1 MATAPVPVK
10 QTTQVASGIPDYWR
24 SFRTEMDRLFDR
36 FTSGFGMPQLPAFR
50 S

>member
-10 QTTQVASGIPDYWR
+10 QTTQVAFGIPDYWR